1 MGIISEIS
9 SAIKD
14 AKGLMGEVKKINDFK
29 VNDSLARRSSQ
40 ATLQFPILVTDS
52 IDINRSQAVSKAIE
66 KKYATFVQLV
76 ISMNPYLDLKKDKN
90 IVGYLNNI
98 HQNAPTIT
106 NLLKENAM
114 ELLSDE
120 NISVFLSLNE
130 GCSGEVLHSNRKQMY
145 SITESL
151 NSYRVN
157 DLYKPKSI
165 TMGEAEAKTRYFLK
179 ENSIL
184 VEAKQINA
192 DNPSEYDKHTNK
204 NRVNMKPVDGR
215 KPDKSEDPI
224 DQNRVKSL
232 GNDAERSMK
241 ISQWEAEQRSRA
253 SVKMSDNDV
262 KKANELV
269 PTTLSVTINPIQG
282 DNFGG
287 ALNFVLGVKGIMH
300 LIPSNEMISNLL
312 SGLKSG
318 NKFFNFVRWTTG
330 EIKFVK
336 DLLLNIDQL
345 KDDAVKK
352 YTGGSAWWTTL
363 KRRKTLAKAK
373 NLMSRTKLL
382 PNATIVCSI
391 EEVIEMKE
399 VYGFDL
405 MNLRHATKL
414 MNDYFL
420 LGFVVVDSSQELVHF
435 LFDGESSFET
445 LSFNGLEKENNS
457 KNDFKEI
464 YKMISSGRL

>member
-40 ATLQFPILVTDS
+40 ATLQFPVLISNS
-52 IDINRSQAVSKAIE
+52 INIDTAQSVSKALE
-66 KKYATFVQLV
+66 KKYANFVQIV

-98 HQNAPTIT
+98 HQNAPTVS

-114 ELLSDE
+114 ELLTDE
-120 NISVFLSLNE
+120 NIGIFLSLNE
-130 GCSGEVLHSNRKQMY
+130 GCSGEILHSNKKQMY

-151 NSYRVN
+151 NRYKVN

-165 TMGEAEAKTRYFLK
+165 TMGEAEAKARYFLK
-179 ENSIL
+179 ENS
-184 VEAKQINA
+184 VVME
-192 DNPSEYDKHTNK
+192 S
-204 NRVNMKPVDGR
+204 
-215 KPDKSEDPI
+215 DKSDDNKTDVKTSSNVSTI
-224 DQNRVKSL
+224 DHNKVKSL
-232 GNDAERSMK
+232 GDETLKSVK
-241 ISQWEAEQRSRA
+241 FSQWEADQRSKA
-253 SVKMSDNDV
+253 GAKMSDNDV

-269 PTTLSVTINPIQG
+269 PTTLTVTVNPIQG

-287 ALNFVLGVKGIMH
+287 SLNFVLGVKGIMH

-318 NKFFNFVRWTTG
+318 NKFFNFIRWTTG
-330 EIKFVK
+330 EITFVK

-405 MNLRHATKL
+405 MNLRHSTKL

-435 LFDGESSFET
+435 LFDGEDSFET
-445 LSFNGLEKENNS
+445 LSFKGLEKENNS